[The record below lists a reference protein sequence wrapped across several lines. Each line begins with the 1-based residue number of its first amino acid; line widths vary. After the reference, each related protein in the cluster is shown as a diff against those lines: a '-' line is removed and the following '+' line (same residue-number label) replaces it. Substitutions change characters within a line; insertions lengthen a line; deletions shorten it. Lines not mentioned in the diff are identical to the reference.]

1 MGDNKQSLLSRRQFA
16 RRAAVLSAT
25 ASLVPAGVVLSQ
37 PAEATKTAQLPENYP
52 KLSPEG
58 QAEAEARYQLALSR
72 HGARLTEEQKKSV
85 RMLCFSVQPNLEKV
99 RAFSLSNGDVP
110 ALFLKPIVEREK
122 PASLKPAVI
131 SEITS
136 PKKS

>member
-1 MGDNKQSLLSRRQFA
+1 MQSHKQSLLSRRQFA

-25 ASLVPAGVVLSQ
+25 ASLVPAGMVLPQ
-37 PAEATKTAQLPENYP
+37 PSEVAETEQLPENYP

-58 QAEAEARYQLALSR
+58 QAEAEARCQLVLSR
-72 HGARLTEEQKKSV
+72 HGARLTDEEKKSV

-110 ALFLKPIVEREK
+110 ALFLKPIVERDK
-122 PASLKPAVI
+122 SPALKPNAT
-131 SEITS
+131 STMTS
-136 PKKS
+136 PKNP